1 MGGGSSD
8 CAAFIILMNKL
19 FNLKLTEGEMER
31 NGKKLGADVVPCFY
45 DIPVIAEGIG
55 DRITKIKSDFKYYV
69 LIVKP
74 DISFSTK
81 EMYRKNRYRKN
92 RTKRHNKG
100 NSESTKEKD
109 IETLSENLY
118 NSFEAVAEQ
127 KEKIRDIKE
136 DLVRNGAISSLMTG
150 SGSAV
155 YGIFKNKKEAK
166 KAYEKLKEIYT
177 VYISIS
183 YNK

>member
-1 MGGGSSD
+1 
-8 CAAFIILMNKL
+8 
-19 FNLKLTEGEMER
+19 
-31 NGKKLGADVVPCFY
+31 
-45 DIPVIAEGIG
+45 
-55 DRITKIKSDFKYYV
+55 
-69 LIVKP
+69 
-74 DISFSTK
+74 
-81 EMYRKNRYRKN
+81 MYRKIDIEKIEQKDT
-92 RTKRHNKG
+92 TKEIVKAL
-100 NSESTKEKD
+100 KEKD

>member
-19 FNLKLTEGEMER
+19 FNLKLTEGEMEEM
-31 NGKKLGADVVPCFY
+31 GKKLGADVVPCFY

-81 EMYRKNRYRKN
+81 EMYRKIDIEKIEQKDT
-92 RTKRHNKG
+92 TK
-100 NSESTKEKD
+100 EIVQALKEKD
-109 IETLSENLY
+109 IKVLSEKLY
-118 NSFEAVAEQ
+118 NSFETVAEQ

-166 KAYEKLKEIYT
+166 KAYEKLKKIYT